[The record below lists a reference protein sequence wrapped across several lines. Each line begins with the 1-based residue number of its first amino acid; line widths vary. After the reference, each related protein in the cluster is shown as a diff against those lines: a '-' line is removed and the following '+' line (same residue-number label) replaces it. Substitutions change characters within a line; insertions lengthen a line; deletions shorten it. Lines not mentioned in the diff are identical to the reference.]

1 MMKAMEMEMQTIQD
15 VDTITYAAFSFDTIV
30 HFFRCKNIENVRKY
44 VNIILQQ
51 KFSTTTHQR

>member
-1 MMKAMEMEMQTIQD
+1 MEMEMQTIQD